1 MSVHVHVRD
10 HPPVSN
16 IQSMNTLNNQLSSQS
31 THVHV
36 VKRDRHCRRRSHKH
50 LYHHNQLTRK
60 ETQATNN
67 IKESIAFQKNL
78 NSDSTILST
87 SYRQNESD
95 KSLISRTKTAK
106 RSTSVLSILQRRS
119 LSIYVFINSF
129 IVFKG
134 KKNSNQNS
142 RHYKD
147 SKDNSTK
154 ESIESEITNRSETN
168 ERPDWTSFENR
179 HHQKDNSNKKN
190 KCSWQRIII
199 SVVIGLV
206 LSIAIAVTLGVLLTK
221 SKTTTNTMSVLRW
234 NPTAITIA
242 GSTGQKGNASNLLYV
257 PFGLALDSSNAL
269 YIADGFN
276 NRVQKYS
283 SGQSF
288 GVTVAGQANGSWN
301 STSSYLYFPSDV
313 TVDSN
318 DNVYVTDTFNYRLQL
333 WTSGSSTGTSVAGTG
348 ISGSTNNMLSI
359 VYGVTRDPN
368 SGTLYIS
375 DTGNHRVMR
384 YLSGV
389 SSGTVIAGG
398 NGAGLSITQLSNP
411 IGLCFDSSTNSL
423 LIANY
428 GANNIV
434 RWTIGA
440 QNWTFVAGNLNGS
453 SGMTSN
459 ELNQPTDVILD
470 SMGNIYVVDMG
481 NNRIQFFSYD
491 QSNGTTI
498 AGVTASNGND
508 SILLNNPYSVALDN
522 QFNLYVA
529 DTYNHRVQKF
539 LQY

>member
-10 HPPVSN
+10 HPSVSN

-50 LYHHNQLTRK
+50 L
-60 ETQATNN
+60 
-67 IKESIAFQKNL
+67 
-78 NSDSTILST
+78 
-87 SYRQNESD
+87 
-95 KSLISRTKTAK
+95 
-106 RSTSVLSILQRRS
+106 
-119 LSIYVFINSF
+119 
-129 IVFKG
+129 
-134 KKNSNQNS
+134 SNQNS

-154 ESIESEITNRSETN
+154 ETIESKITNRSETN

-179 HHQKDNSNKKN
+179 HHRKDNSNKKN

-199 SVVIGLV
+199 SVAIGLV

-221 SKTTTNTMSVLRW
+221 SKATTNTMSVLRW

-333 WTSGSSTGTSVAGTG
+333 WTGGSSTGTSVAGTG

-384 YLSGV
+384 
-389 SSGTVIAGG
+389 G

-434 RWTIGA
+434 RWIIGA
-440 QNWTFVAGNLNGS
+440 QNWTLVAGNLNGS

-459 ELNQPTDVILD
+459 ELNQPTDVTLD